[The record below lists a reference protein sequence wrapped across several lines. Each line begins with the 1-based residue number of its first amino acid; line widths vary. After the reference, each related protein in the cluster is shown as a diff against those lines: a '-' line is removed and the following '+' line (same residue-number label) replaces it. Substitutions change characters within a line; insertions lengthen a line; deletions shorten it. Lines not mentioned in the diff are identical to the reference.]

1 MAVKGTV
8 AILVFL
14 CAKMKKNGCK
24 AAYSLTELIIVVI
37 FLGIFAAIAVP
48 RINFAIIT
56 KQKSDTV
63 ARKIVTDLRRTRTLA
78 ISDAANNTE
87 GYALNMTGTAPYS
100 GYEIENLDTSTAVDS
115 HTISSGIS
123 VTGGDEFKFGPLGN
137 LLTGSDTELTVS
149 AEDRSFTITIISA
162 TGMVKCVE
170 N

>member
-1 MAVKGTV
+1 LPE

-14 CAKMKKNGCK
+14 WANMKTNGSK
-24 AAYSLTELIIVVI
+24 TAYSLAELIIVVI
-37 FLGIFAAIAVP
+37 FVGIFAAIAVP

-63 ARKIVTDLRRTRTLA
+63 ARKIVTDLRRARTLA

-87 GYALNMTGTAPYS
+87 GFALNMTGTSPYS
-100 GYEIENLDTSTAVDS
+100 GYEIKNIDTAAVVDS
-115 HTISSGIS
+115 HTIPSGIS
-123 VTGGDEFKFGPLGN
+123 VIGGDEFKFGPLGN
-137 LLTGSDTELTVS
+137 LLSGSDTEITVS
-149 AEDRSFTITIISA
+149 AGDRSFTITIISA

>member
-1 MAVKGTV
+1 MKTNGSKPAFS
-8 AILVFL
+8 LV
-14 CAKMKKNGCK
+14 
-24 AAYSLTELIIVVI
+24 ELIIVVI

-63 ARKIVTDLRRTRTLA
+63 ARKIVTDLRRTRTMA

-87 GYALNMTGTAPYS
+87 GFALNMTGTSPYS
-100 GYEIENLDTSTAVDS
+100 GYEIENLDTVAVVDS
-115 HTISSGIS
+115 HTIPSGIS
-123 VTGGDEFKFGPLGN
+123 CDGGDEFKFGPLGN
-137 LLTGSDTELTVS
+137 LLSGSDTEITVS